1 MAERPARN
9 FGRPSRDGSTG
20 LIWLVQGR
28 PVFGVTETQAAIQS
42 AGALESYRRPNSRA
56 PRLLGDCLDDGA
68 DGMSNRAARITQVE
82 IERAIR
88 AAKKA
93 GATEVEVRIGDEAS
107 IRIPL
112 APDKPVAEAAKI
124 IL

>member
-1 MAERPARN
+1 
-9 FGRPSRDGSTG
+9 
-20 LIWLVQGR
+20 
-28 PVFGVTETQAAIQS
+28 
-42 AGALESYRRPNSRA
+42 
-56 PRLLGDCLDDGA
+56 
-68 DGMSNRAARITQVE
+68 MSNRPARITQAE

-93 GATEVEVRIGDEAS
+93 GLNEVEVRLGDEAS

-112 APDKPVAEAAKI
+112 APEKPIANADEI